1 MASKRSSSPPPPA
14 WGRGLHAFAERAGV
28 SIAAALQRLGTI
40 ARHGSVALPHLRRG
54 ARVAVGSARGR
65 HGSLAMLGVWLIT
78 AVAILS
84 LFSYALA
91 SRTPSWFHPLNP
103 HDPVLI
109 DRAQRLEN
117 RVITQLYKFRGE
129 VDPATGATGE
139 PWTLIITQD
148 EATAWLACKLPD
160 WVRNLDDSAAWP
172 REISSVQASFGS
184 SRLWIAAAVD
194 DGSRSIVSLGAAP
207 RLDADGLRFS
217 SARAGVGSLT
227 LPVSWL
233 SGPARALL
241 DGPGARA
248 GDRALWPILTG
259 AQPALRDASIRL
271 EDGRRVRI
279 TDITLEP
286 GRVTLTCR
294 THANAK

>member
-1 MASKRSSSPPPPA
+1 
-14 WGRGLHAFAERAGV
+14 
-28 SIAAALQRLGTI
+28 
-40 ARHGSVALPHLRRG
+40 
-54 ARVAVGSARGR
+54 
-65 HGSLAMLGVWLIT
+65 
-78 AVAILS
+78 
-84 LFSYALA
+84 
-91 SRTPSWFHPLNP
+91 
-103 HDPVLI
+103 VLI

-117 RVITQLYKFRGE
+117 RVITQLYKYRGS

-139 PWTLIITQD
+139 PWTLTITQD
-148 EATAWLACKLPD
+148 EATAWLACKLPE

-172 REISSVQASFGS
+172 REISNLQASFGS

-194 DGSRSIVSLGAAP
+194 NGSRSVVSLGAAP
-207 RLDADGLRFS
+207 RLDADGLRLAS
-217 SARAGVGSLT
+217 SRAGVGSLT

-248 GDRALWPILTG
+248 VDRAGDRPLWPMLTG

-279 TDITLEP
+279 TELKLEP
-286 GRVTLTCR
+286 GEITLTCR
-294 THANAK
+294 TQAVTK